1 MIVKV
6 GSLFDGIGGTPL
18 SAAMCGAKCLWA
30 SEIEKFPIQV
40 TEYRFPDM
48 KHYGD
53 ITKINGAEI
62 EPVDIIVGGS
72 PCQDLSVAGKRA
84 GMKHGELGHEE
95 TTRSGLFMEQIR
107 IVKEMRDADKLRN
120 TDAICPSCGG
130 GSSANPSERITQHGF
145 CSNCGGTN
153 ETRANQPVR
162 PRFMVWENV
171 PGAFSSNSGED
182 FRVVL
187 EETARVI
194 EAGVV
199 IPRPPK
205 GKWKNAGSI
214 MGDGWSIAWRVFDA
228 QHWGVPQRRRRIY
241 LVADFGGQSAPQ
253 ILFERE
259 GLFGDSSESQ
269 DKGQGAT
276 GVVES
281 GVGTTILDMTH
292 ANDVTRECGDVVPTL
307 QNRMGTGG
315 NQVPLVMAQYWDG
328 GQVVGTLSTRNAN
341 GAQRM
346 PDKQHFQGIIQ
357 NKAVRRLTPLEC
369 ERLQGYPDSWTD
381 IPGASDSARYKA
393 LGNSFAVPNI
403 YNVLK
408 GCVEVIVK

>member
-1 MIVKV
+1 MSITV
-6 GSLFDGIGGTPL
+6 GSLFDGIGGTLL
-18 SAAMCGAKCLWA
+18 SAKLCGATPLWA

-40 TEYRFPDM
+40 TEHHFPEVI
-48 KHYGD
+48 HLGD
-53 ITKINGAEI
+53 ITKIKGAEI
-62 EPVDIIVGGS
+62 PAVDIIVGGS
-72 PCQDLSVAGKRA
+72 PCQDLSVAGKRK
-84 GMKHGELGHEE
+84 GMKHGELGDEE
-95 TTRSGLFMEQIR
+95 TTRSGLFIEQIR
-107 IVKEMRDADKLRN
+107 IVKEMRHA
-120 TDAICPSCGG
+120 TDGK
-130 GSSANPSERITQHGF
+130 SA
-145 CSNCGGTN
+145 
-153 ETRANQPVR
+153 
-162 PRFMVWENV
+162 RFMVWENV
-171 PGAFSSNSGED
+171 PGAFSSNQGED

-187 EETARVI
+187 EETARIV

-199 IPRPPK
+199 IPQPPK

-241 LVADFGGQSAPQ
+241 LVADFGGQSAPE

-259 GLFGDSSESQ
+259 GLLGNFAQGGN
-269 DKGQGAT
+269 KGQAASGNA
-276 GVVES
+276 ES
-281 GVGTTILDMTH
+281 GAGTTILDMTH
-292 ANDVTRECGDVVPTL
+292 ANDVIRECGEIVPTL

-315 NQVPLVMAQYWDG
+315 NQVPLVMKTHESSYWDG

-369 ERLQGYPDSWTD
+369 ERLQGYPDGWTD

-408 GCVEVIVK
+408 GCVEVLSND